1 MPKLPNVRRL
11 YSFALSLENVGDEVD
26 FLPAEHESFLQ
37 VDSIIFDVHSQPCP
51 NYPK

>member
-11 YSFALSLENVGDEVD
+11 YSFTLSLENVGDEVD

-37 VDSIIFDVHSQPCP
+37 VDSITFDLHS
-51 NYPK
+51 